1 MGVSMAV
8 LGLSWP
14 VLGASWGDLGQMWG
28 HLGATRGLEIGIFAW
43 EVWKKREVDDVELR
57 LL

>member
-1 MGVSMAV
+1 MGVSVAI
-8 LGLSWP
+8 LGLSRA

-28 HLGATRGLEIGIFAW
+28 HLGATRGLEIDIFAG
-43 EVWKKREVDDVELR
+43 EVWKKEEIEDLELR

>member
-1 MGVSMAV
+1 MGVFMAV

-28 HLGATRGLEIGIFAW
+28 HLGATGGLENCIF
-43 EVWKKREVDDVELR
+43 VREVCKEELVEDVELE

>member
-1 MGVSMAV
+1 MGVFMAV

-28 HLGATRGLEIGIFAW
+28 QLGATGGLENCIFVG
-43 EVWKKREVDDVELR
+43 EVCKKQLVEDVELE

>member
-14 VLGASWGDLGQMWG
+14 VLGASWADLGQVWG
-28 HLGATRGLEIGIFAW
+28 HLGATWELENGIF
-43 EVWKKREVDDVELR
+43 VREVCKKQLVEDVELR

>member
-28 HLGATRGLEIGIFAW
+28 HLGATWGLEKGFFVW
-43 EVWKKREVDDVELR
+43 EVCKKQLVEDVELR

>member
-1 MGVSMAV
+1 MAV

-28 HLGATRGLEIGIFAW
+28 HLGATWGLENSIFAW
-43 EVWKKREVDDVELR
+43 EVCKKQLVEDVELE